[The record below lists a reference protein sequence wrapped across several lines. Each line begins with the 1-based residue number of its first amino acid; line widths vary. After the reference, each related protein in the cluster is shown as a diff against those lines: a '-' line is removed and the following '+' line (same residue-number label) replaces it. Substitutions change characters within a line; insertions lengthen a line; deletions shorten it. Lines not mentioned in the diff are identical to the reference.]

1 MKYYKH
7 IVINRLFAVPLYATD
22 DPSACGVFP
31 FTWAIIYHG
40 PSGINVEQL
49 RGDRQ
54 LFIDAWNPRKWFRRN
69 RRLWMHS
76 RAAVAAS
83 YHGPAGSQG
92 RFLRDAAPDVAV
104 AGKRALSKAVNSIT
118 VAADSLADRGP
129 IKWR

>member
-7 IVINRLFAVPLYATD
+7 IVINRIFSVPLYETD

-31 FTWAIIYHG
+31 LTWSIVYHG

-54 LFIDAWNPRKWFRRN
+54 LFIDAWNPRKWFRRD

-83 YHGPAGSQG
+83 YHGPAGSRG
-92 RFLRDAAPDVAV
+92 KFLRDATLAV
-104 AGKRALSKAVNSIT
+104 AFAGKSGQSKAVTAIKH
-118 VAADSLADRGP
+118 AADTLEDRGP
-129 IKWR
+129 IEWR